1 MSPSGNRCAFRLLG
15 CKITLNS
22 QSCTLASASKMSSL
36 LSPITPEKEYNICLV
51 GSGGVGTI
59 AAVVLEKSGRARV
72 TAVWRSNF
80 DVVND
85 HGWDIES
92 VDHGR
97 LKNWKPSRVVP
108 TIQDAVFGPSQ
119 STKLGSFALPTG
131 ASTPYEPA
139 KERYDYLVICTK
151 QLPDKYGLATAVAPL
166 ITPGFTSIVLIQ
178 NGLNIHVPFISA
190 YPTNVTMSA
199 VSMIGS
205 FTEGTNKIKHI
216 GPDRLQIG
224 PHYHPGVPDSLSLQ
238 LTQTFINLYAS
249 GGPKECILAPDMPKA
264 RYEKILWNGTYNTV
278 CALMQMHVG
287 ELQRSGA
294 RETLLIPMMREI
306 VAVAKADGIEIGEDV
321 IQHMAFRSPETSTY
335 RPSMLLDRDEGRPIE
350 FEVILGDPI
359 KRARELGV
367 EVPIV
372 MTVYELLKLV
382 RWKVEERAE

>member
-1 MSPSGNRCAFRLLG
+1 MGSLLF
-15 CKITLNS
+15 LNS
-22 QSCTLASASKMSSL
+22 T
-36 LSPITPEKEYNICLV
+36 EKEFNICLV

-72 TAVWRSNF
+72 TAVLRSKF
-80 DVVND
+80 DVVNE

-119 STKLGSFALPTG
+119 STKIGSFALPTG

-139 KERYDYLVICTK
+139 KERYDFLVICTK
-151 QLPDKYGLATAVAPL
+151 QLPDQYDIATSVAPL
-166 ITPGFTSIVLIQ
+166 VTPSLTSIVLIQ
-178 NGLNIHVPFISA
+178 NGLNIHLPFISA
-190 YPTNVTMSA
+190 FPTNVTISA

-205 FTEGTNKIKHI
+205 FIEGKNKIKHI

-224 PHYHPGVPDSLSLQ
+224 PHYHPGVPDSISLER
-238 LTQTFINLYAS
+238 TQTFINLYSA
-249 GGPKECILAPDMPKA
+249 GGAKECILAPDMLKA

-278 CALMQMHVG
+278 CALMQMNVG

-294 RETLLIPMMREI
+294 REALLIPIMREI
-306 VAVAKADGIEIGEDV
+306 VAVAKADGIEIGEEV
-321 IQHMAFRSPETSTY
+321 VQHMAFRSPESSTY
-335 RPSMLLDRDEGRPIE
+335 RSSMLLDRDEGRPME

-359 KRARELGV
+359 KKAKELGV
-367 EVPIV
+367 EVPI
-372 MTVYELLKLV
+372 MTTVYELLKLV
-382 RWKVEERAE
+382 RWQVENRAA